1 LFGAGVLVLDGASA
15 SSGRVTVRERILN
28 AGIDETSKARVGGEM
43 FLAKTLFSGD
53 SYHSDLF

>member
-1 LFGAGVLVLDGASA
+1 LLVRR
-15 SSGRVTVRERILN
+15 GRFYIGRRERILN
-28 AGIDETSKARVGGEM
+28 AVIDETSDNVEQGACVGAEM